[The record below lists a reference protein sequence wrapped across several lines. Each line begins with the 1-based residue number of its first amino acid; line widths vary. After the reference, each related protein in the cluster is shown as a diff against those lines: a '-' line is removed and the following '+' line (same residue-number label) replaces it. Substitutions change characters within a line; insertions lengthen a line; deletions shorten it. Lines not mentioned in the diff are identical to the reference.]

1 MARIVEFDLLDALAP
16 RVPLWISG
24 PLVGVGCAV
33 LTAMLRQTIDLIAP
47 GGAPFALIF
56 PAIMLS
62 TLVARWQAG
71 AITATLTITAAW
83 YFLLPVRGSFVFADQ
98 SGPATIATICFAA
111 LVTLTIAETFR
122 RAVRN
127 AAAERDRQVAD
138 RDLFLAEF
146 DHRVKNNFAIV
157 ASLLELQ
164 RRRADPATAEA
175 LTAALMR
182 VESIARA
189 HHHLYRGS
197 DRPGTV
203 EIQDYLQELC
213 LALREAMMLEP
224 KIDLICESDRAALPR
239 DRAVS
244 IGLVVNELVVNA
256 TKHAFVGRSAGRV
269 EIRFASRPGGWRLTV
284 RDDGIGMATT
294 PKAKPKRRRD
304 DGGLGT
310 RLIDSFARQA
320 GGTVSV
326 ASDATGTLVTF
337 DMAG

>member
-16 RVPLWISG
+16 RVPPWVTG
-24 PLVGVGCAV
+24 PAIGVAAAI
-33 LTAMLRQTIDLIAP
+33 LTALTRRAIDLVAP
-47 GGAPFALIF
+47 GGAPFALVF
-56 PAIMLS
+56 PAIMLA
-62 TLVARWQAG
+62 TLIGRWQAG
-71 AITATLTITAAW
+71 AITAVLTITAAQ
-83 YFLLPVRGSFVFADQ
+83 RFVVPDQ
-98 SGPATIATICFAA
+98 SFTYVAGGEAKA
-111 LVTLTIAETFR
+111 LVAVVIAAVITLAIAETFR

-127 AAAERDRQVAD
+127 AAAERDRQIAD

-157 ASLLELQ
+157 ASLLDLQ

-189 HHHLYRGS
+189 HQHLYRGG
-197 DRPGTV
+197 DGPGTV
-203 EIQDYLQELC
+203 EIADYLKGLC
-213 LALREAMMLEP
+213 AALRDALTLEP
-224 KIDLICESDRAALPR
+224 RIDLLCDSADVALPR

-256 TKHAFVGRSAGRV
+256 TKHAFVGRESGV
-269 EIRFASRPGGWRLTV
+269 IEVRFADRPGGWRLTV
-284 RDDGIGMATT
+284 RDDGIGIGKM
-294 PKAKPKRRRD
+294 PKRRKGD
-304 DGGLGT
+304 QGGLGT

-320 GGTVSV
+320 GGTVTV
-326 ASDATGTLVTF
+326 ESDATGTLVTF

>member
-16 RVPLWISG
+16 RVPPWVTGLA
-24 PLVGVGCAV
+24 VGTACAV
-33 LTAMLRQTIDLIAP
+33 VTAMLRQAIDLVAP

-71 AITATLTITAAW
+71 TITAVLTIGAAW
-83 YFLLPVRGSFVFADQ
+83 YYLIPVPGSFVLLPPA
-98 SGPATIATICFAA
+98 GPATILSVSFAA
-111 LVTLTIAETFR
+111 LVTIAIAETFR

-164 RRRADPATAEA
+164 RRRADPDTAAA
-175 LTAALMR
+175 LTDALMR

-189 HHHLYRGS
+189 HNHLYRGS
-197 DRPGTV
+197 DRPGAV
-203 EIQDYLQELC
+203 EIRDYLEELC
-213 LALREAMMLEP
+213 VALRDALTLEP
-224 KIDLICESDRAALPR
+224 KIDLTCHSDSAALAR

-256 TKHAFVGRSAGRV
+256 TKHAFAGRTRGSIDV
-269 EIRFASRPGGWRLTV
+269 RFASRPGGWRLTV
-284 RDDGIGMATT
+284 RDDGVGIASM
-294 PKAKPKRRRD
+294 PKPKRRRD

-326 ASDATGTLVTF
+326 ESGEGGTLVTF
-337 DMAG
+337 DIAA